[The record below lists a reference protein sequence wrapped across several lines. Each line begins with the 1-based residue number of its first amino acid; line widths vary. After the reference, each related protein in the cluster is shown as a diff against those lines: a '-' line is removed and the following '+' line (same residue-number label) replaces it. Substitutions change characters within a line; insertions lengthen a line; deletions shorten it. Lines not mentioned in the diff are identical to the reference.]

1 MTQEA
6 EMSELQVREQLHKR
20 IDALPDNLVE
30 QIADFTLFVMARK
43 QTPLSYEEWMLHQWQ
58 DFALGQFFREED
70 DVEYSLADAQ
80 EVYEKP

>member
-1 MTQEA
+1 
-6 EMSELQVREQLHKR
+6 MSETQVREQLHKR

-30 QIADFTLFVMARK
+30 QVADFTLFVMARK
-43 QTPLSYEEWMLHQWQ
+43 QNPLSYEEWTLHQWQ
-58 DFALGQFFREED
+58 DFALEQFFREED

>member
-1 MTQEA
+1 
-6 EMSELQVREQLHKR
+6 MSEMQVREQLHKR
-20 IDALPDNLVE
+20 IDALPDELVE

-43 QTPLSYEEWMLHQWQ
+43 QTPLSYEEWTLHQWQ

>member
-1 MTQEA
+1 MTEV
-6 EMSELQVREQLHKR
+6 QVREQLHKR
-20 IDALPDNLVE
+20 IDTLPDEIVE

-43 QTPLSYEEWMLHQWQ
+43 QTPLSYEEWTLHQWQ
-58 DFALGQFFREED
+58 DFALEQFFREED